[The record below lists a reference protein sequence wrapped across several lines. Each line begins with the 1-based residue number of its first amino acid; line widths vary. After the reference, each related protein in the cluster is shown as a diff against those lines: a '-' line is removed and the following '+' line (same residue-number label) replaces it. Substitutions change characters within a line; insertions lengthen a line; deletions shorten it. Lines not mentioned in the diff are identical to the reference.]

1 MGFTATPRPLVL
13 AGLLLALAAPA
24 ASSADPALAGAPA
37 ETPPAP
43 APGLELVVNAPAGEL
58 TVWEDGRRLRVYP
71 VSVGVWRHPT
81 PIGDFTLTRATW
93 NPWWKPPASDWAR
106 GEKPQPPGPRNA
118 MGRVKL
124 HFLPLY
130 FIHGTT
136 ETGEL
141 GRPASHGC
149 VRMANQDVLELA
161 RLVHR
166 HATPDLAAA
175 TLDRLAANPRATREI
190 PFARPVTLRIVY
202 DRVELRGDELV
213 VHPHIYSRTD
223 RRTLAEQAADKLA
236 AHGTPVDPAWLA
248 HRLEALEA
256 DGGTLALAGLV
267 AEAGGG
273 IAARAELLRVL
284 SKITHSP
291 E

>member
-1 MGFTATPRPLVL
+1 MGFTTTHRSLVL
-13 AGLLLALAAPA
+13 AGLLLAGAVPA
-24 ASSADPALAGAPA
+24 AAGADPSVA
-37 ETPPAP
+37 EAPPAP

-58 TVWEDGRRLRVYP
+58 AVWEDGRLVRVYP
-71 VSVGVWRHPT
+71 VSVGSWRHPT
-81 PIGDFTLTRATW
+81 PIGEFTLTRAVW

-106 GEKPQPPGPRNA
+106 GEKAQPPGPRNA

-130 FIHGTT
+130 FIHGTV
-136 ETGEL
+136 ETGKL

-175 TLDRLAANPRATREI
+175 SLDRLAANPRATREI
-190 PFARPVTLRIVY
+190 PLARPVTLRIVY
-202 DRVELRGDELV
+202 DRLELRGDDLV

-223 RRTLAEQAADKLA
+223 RRSLAEQAADKLA
-236 AHGTPVDPAWLA
+236 ARGTPVDPAWLA
-248 HRLEALEA
+248 RRLEALEA
-256 DGGTLALAGLV
+256 DGGTIPLTGMV
-267 AEAGGG
+267 AEAGRGVG
-273 IAARAELLRVL
+273 TRAVVAAER
-284 SKITHSP
+284 
-291 E
+291 

>member
-1 MGFTATPRPLVL
+1 MGFTTARRTLFL
-13 AGLLLALAAPA
+13 TALLLAAVPSAAAEPPAAEASPGEAPA
-24 ASSADPALAGAPA
+24 VAA
-37 ETPPAP
+37 
-43 APGLELVVNAPAGEL
+43 GLELVVNVPAGEL
-58 TVWEDGRRLRVYP
+58 AVYENDRLVRIYP
-71 VSVGVWRHPT
+71 VSVGTWRHPT
-81 PIGDFTLTRATW
+81 PIGEFTLTRATW
-93 NPWWKPPASDWAR
+93 NPWWQPPASDWAR
-106 GEKPQPPGPRNA
+106 GEKAQPPGSRNA

-136 ETGEL
+136 ETAEL

-149 VRMANQDVLELA
+149 VRMANQDVVELA

-190 PFARPVTLRIVY
+190 PLARPVTLRIVY
-202 DRVELRGDELV
+202 DRLELRGDELV

-223 RRTLAEQAADKLA
+223 RRSLAEQAVEKLA
-236 AHGTPVDPAWLA
+236 ARGTPVDSAWLA
-248 HRLEALEA
+248 RRLEALEA
-256 DGGTLALAGLV
+256 DGGRIPLAGLV

-273 IAARAELLRVL
+273 VGMRAVVAAAER
-284 SKITHSP
+284 
-291 E
+291 

>member
-1 MGFTATPRPLVL
+1 MPSTTAPRS
-13 AGLLLALAAPA
+13 LALASLFLALALALAPPA
-24 ASSADPALAGAPA
+24 AGADSAITP
-37 ETPPAP
+37 TPPEPPPPP

-58 TVWEDGRRLRVYP
+58 AVWEEGRLVRVFP
-71 VSVGVWRHPT
+71 VSVGSWRHPT
-81 PIGDFTLTRATW
+81 PIGEFTLTRAVW
-93 NPWWKPPASDWAR
+93 NPWWNPPASEWAR
-106 GEKPQPPGPRNA
+106 GEKAQPPGPGNA

-136 ETGEL
+136 EAAEL

-149 VRMANQDVLELA
+149 VRMANRDVVELA

-175 TLDRLAANPRATREI
+175 TLDRLAANPRATRDI
-190 PFARPVTLRIVY
+190 PLARPVTLRIVY

-223 RRTLAEQAADKLA
+223 RRSLAEQAAEKLA
-236 AHGTPVDPAWLA
+236 ARGTPVDAARLARWL
-248 HRLEALEA
+248 EGVD
-256 DGGTLALAGLV
+256 DGGGALPLVELV
-267 AEAGGG
+267 AEGRGEVAAGVVV
-273 IAARAELLRVL
+273 AAAER
-284 SKITHSP
+284 
-291 E
+291 

>member
-1 MGFTATPRPLVL
+1 MGFTAAHRSLVL
-13 AGLLLALAAPA
+13 AGLLLAAAVPA
-24 ASSADPALAGAPA
+24 AAGADPSDSDG
-37 ETPPAP
+37 PPAP

-58 TVWEDGRRLRVYP
+58 AVWEDGRLVRVYP
-71 VSVGVWRHPT
+71 VSVGSWRHPT
-81 PIGDFTLTRATW
+81 PIGEFTLTRATW

-106 GEKPQPPGPRNA
+106 GEKAQPPGPRNA

-136 ETGEL
+136 ETGKL

-149 VRMANQDVLELA
+149 VRMANRDLVELA

-175 TLDRLAANPRATREI
+175 SLDRLAANPRATREI
-190 PFARPVTLRIVY
+190 PLARPVTLRIVY
-202 DRVELRGDELV
+202 DRLELRGDELV

-223 RRTLAEQAADKLA
+223 RRSLAEQAAEKLA
-236 AHGTPVDPAWLA
+236 ARGTPVDPAWLA
-248 HRLEALEA
+248 LRLEALEA
-256 DGGTLALAGLV
+256 DGGTIPLAALV

-273 IAARAELLRVL
+273 VAAQAVAAAER
-284 SKITHSP
+284 
-291 E
+291 

>member
-1 MGFTATPRPLVL
+1 MGFTTTHRSLVL
-13 AGLLLALAAPA
+13 AALLLALAAPA
-24 ASSADPALAGAPA
+24 GAGAEPA
-37 ETPPAP
+37 NVGTPPEAPPAP

-58 TVWEDGRRLRVYP
+58 AVWEDGRLVRVYP
-71 VSVGVWRHPT
+71 VSVGSWRHPT
-81 PIGDFTLTRATW
+81 PIGEFTLTRAVW

-106 GEKPQPPGPRNA
+106 GEKAQPPGPRNA

-130 FIHGTT
+130 FIHGTV
-136 ETGEL
+136 ETGKL

-149 VRMANQDVLELA
+149 VRMANQDVVELA

-166 HATPDLAAA
+166 HATPDLAPA

-190 PFARPVTLRIVY
+190 PLARPVTLRIVY

-223 RRTLAEQAADKLA
+223 RRSLAEQAAEKLA
-236 AHGTPVDPAWLA
+236 ARGTPVDLA
-248 HRLEALEA
+248 RLARRLEGLEA
-256 DGGTLALAGLV
+256 DGGTLPLAGLV
-267 AEAGGG
+267 AEASGEV
-273 IAARAELLRVL
+273 AARAVVAAAER
-284 SKITHSP
+284 
-291 E
+291 

>member
-1 MGFTATPRPLVL
+1 MGFTTTHRSLVL
-13 AGLLLALAAPA
+13 AALLLALAAPA
-24 ASSADPALAGAPA
+24 AAGAEPA
-37 ETPPAP
+37 IAGTPPEAPPAP

-58 TVWEDGRRLRVYP
+58 AVWEDGRLVRVYP
-71 VSVGVWRHPT
+71 VSVGSWRHPT
-81 PIGDFTLTRATW
+81 PIGEFTLTRAVW

-106 GEKPQPPGPRNA
+106 GEKAQPPGPRNA

-130 FIHGTT
+130 FIHGTA
-136 ETGEL
+136 ETGKL

-149 VRMANQDVLELA
+149 VRMANQDVVELA

-166 HATPDLAAA
+166 HATPDLAPA

-190 PFARPVTLRIVY
+190 PLARPVTLRIVY

-223 RRTLAEQAADKLA
+223 RRSLAEQAAEKLA
-236 AHGTPVDPAWLA
+236 ARGTPVDLAWLA
-248 HRLEALEA
+248 RRLEALEA
-256 DGGTLALAGLV
+256 DGGTLPLAGLV
-267 AEAGGG
+267 AEASGGVASRAVV
-273 IAARAELLRVL
+273 AAAER
-284 SKITHSP
+284 
-291 E
+291 